1 MLNQRLHAFYSF
13 FCLFIIC
20 TVVCCSNTLTT
31 NATGTDF
38 FINDTNNTTNSEELP
53 PPNLKRNQVGYHPT
67 AEKLLWV
74 EGVIPTPLE
83 PTRFVI
89 RNPKQKNILLSPN
102 GVKVARPY
110 GELLNASLILL
121 DASALKREGLFEVF
135 PYGGYWKPLPTSPKF
150 NLRVS
155 NALFYNLIAPATR
168 TFLYNRSGQ
177 QLADATSGLLLQ
189 AGHTQPASL
198 QGGWYEGANYHQH
211 IVSTAWASTQLMN
224 AYLVLGA
231 KEGGQINLTYPSN
244 EPKTAQLPDLLHEAQ
259 VGIRWI
265 LKLQQ
270 PDGSFLSGAYSQSNV
285 APTLKPANDK
295 NLRLALP
302 TSALS
307 TATAVATLARAAQV
321 FQEVDPSFAVSCLLA
336 AKNGME
342 HLPLQVATPRIPTIP
357 TFLAPLEGSVTESVA
372 TTHEAY
378 WHTAPTSL
386 NPTLYWAYSTLGEVT
401 GNQPL
406 KNKALSLVPKL
417 TLATASWENPVPL
430 VVSYYAHTT
439 GLSPEEVKPLLAL
452 ADQQQPLLQTIRN
465 PLLAPASYTLQ
476 NAPKLPTDNF
486 EWVSLGILWAEAF
499 HLSKNPIYLTAS
511 TDVFNYL
518 MGFNKW
524 NQTFLT
530 GDTNQ
535 STDIAFIKN
544 PCHQISRATK
554 TLLPGFLLKGFPN
567 SLSVGTLPFQD
578 NSRQCD
584 FTATSLIGQSQFI
597 YWLALLHTAYNPK
610 GLPVKPVVVKAPTSP
625 STTVGGKK
633 VVKPKQLFP
642 LIKRS

>member
-1 MLNQRLHAFYSF
+1 MLNQRLSTIHRFFLFCLLMTILGFYSTPIAF
-13 FCLFIIC
+13 
-20 TVVCCSNTLTT
+20 SN
-31 NATGTDF
+31 GTEL
-38 FINDTNNTTNSEELP
+38 FINDTSTNTTNTEELP
-53 PPNLKRNQVGYHPT
+53 PPNLKRNQLGYHST

-74 EGVIPTPLE
+74 EGVVPTPLE

-89 RNPKQKNILLSPN
+89 RNPKQKNVLLSPE
-102 GVKVARPY
+102 GVKVSRPY
-110 GELLNASLILL
+110 GELLNSSLILL
-121 DASALKREGLFEVF
+121 DASSLKKEGLFEVF

-198 QGGWYEGANYHQH
+198 QGGWYEGGHYHQH
-211 IVSTAWASTQLMN
+211 ILSTAWASTQLMN
-224 AYLVLGA
+224 AYLVLGE
-231 KEGGQINLTYPSN
+231 KEGGQVNLAYPSN

-270 PDGSFLSGAYSQSNV
+270 PNGSFLSGAYTQSNV

-302 TSALS
+302 SSALS
-307 TATAVATLARAAQV
+307 TAVAVATLARAAQV
-321 FQEVDPSFAVSCLLA
+321 FQESDPSFAVSCLLA

-357 TFLAPLEGSVTESVA
+357 AFLDPLEGTVTESVA

-378 WHTAPTSL
+378 WHNAPASL

-406 KNKALSLVPKL
+406 KEKALSLVPEL

-439 GLSPEEVKPLLAL
+439 GLSPEEVKPFLAL
-452 ADQQQPLLQTIRN
+452 ANQQKPLLQTIRN

-476 NAPKLPTDNF
+476 NAPKLPADNF
-486 EWVSLGILWAEAF
+486 EWVNLGILWAEAF
-499 HLSKNPIYLTAS
+499 HLSKDPIYLNAS

-530 GDTNQ
+530 GDSTQ
-535 STDIAFIKN
+535 SPDIQFVKN
-544 PCHQISRATK
+544 PCHQISRSTK

-567 SLSVGTLPFQD
+567 NLSLGTLPFQD

-597 YWLALLHTAYNPK
+597 YWLALLHKAYNPT
-610 GLPVKPVVVKAPTSP
+610 GLPVKPVAVKPV
-625 STTVGGKK
+625 TTTTNGKK